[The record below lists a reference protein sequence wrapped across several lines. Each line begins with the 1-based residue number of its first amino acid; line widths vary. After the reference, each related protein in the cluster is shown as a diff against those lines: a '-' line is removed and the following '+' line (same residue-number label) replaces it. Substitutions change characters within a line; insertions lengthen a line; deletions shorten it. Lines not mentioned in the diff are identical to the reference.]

1 LLRILLKVNG
11 VGPRLAL
18 TILSSMTPDEFVRAL
33 IHQDTESLVRLPGV
47 GKKTA
52 ERLMIEMR
60 DKISDWEK
68 NISPELKITENKN
81 DARHQVI
88 QDTISALIALGFKR
102 DVASRTVSKLENG
115 ILTSEEMIRL
125 SLREIVT

>member
-1 LLRILLKVNG
+1 MLRILLKVNG